1 MIERSEST
9 IGSAIPELGGRVLA
23 LVGAAAATL
32 ALCLPWASE
41 DLTRTVGGEIGGSE
55 ALTRGGDEWPGWDL
69 GGASALDSHR
79 PVPLVVAALLIL
91 LTLGLLAV
99 CWLGF
104 EWADRA
110 WLARATAAAA
120 LVLLVASL
128 LAFSGIDG
136 TFGAG
141 HLVTVEEG
149 VLFWRGAV
157 ALVLVGATRVA
168 ILQEYRRATG
178 RG

>member
-1 MIERSEST
+1 
-9 IGSAIPELGGRVLA
+9 LGGRVLA
-23 LVGAAAATL
+23 LVGGAAATL

-41 DLTRTVGGEIGGSE
+41 DETVTVGEFTSSQ
-55 ALTRGGDEWPGWDL
+55 ALVRGGDEWTGWNL
-69 GGASALDSHR
+69 GGTSALDSHR
-79 PVPLVVAALLIL
+79 PVPLVVATLLIL

-104 EWADRA
+104 EWADRT
-110 WLARATAAAA
+110 WLPRATAAAA

-128 LAFSGIDG
+128 FAFSGIDG

-149 VLFWRGAV
+149 VPFWRASV
-157 ALVLVGATRVA
+157 ALVLVAATRVV
-168 ILQEYRRATG
+168 ILQEDRRVSA
-178 RG
+178 

>member
-1 MIERSEST
+1 M
-9 IGSAIPELGGRVLA
+9 GGRVLA
-23 LVGAAAATL
+23 LVGGAAATL

-41 DLTRTVGGEIGGSE
+41 DETRTIGGDVGGSE
-55 ALTRGGDEWPGWDL
+55 ALTRGGDEWTGWNL
-69 GGASALDSHR
+69 GGSSVLDTHR

-91 LTLGLLAV
+91 LTLGLLAL

-104 EWADRA
+104 ERADRA
-110 WLARATAAAA
+110 WLPRATAATA

-128 LAFSGIDG
+128 FAFSGIDG

-149 VLFWRGAV
+149 VLFWRASVG
-157 ALVLVGATRVA
+157 LVLVAATRVA
-168 ILQEYRRATG
+168 ILQEYQRATA
-178 RG
+178 